1 MPTQVQFRRG
11 TTAQNNNFVGAAGEI
26 SVDLDRMVLRVHD
39 GQLAGGIAMVAENGT
54 ATYATNLVGGAV
66 GSIPY
71 QTAANATGYIGI
83 GANGTILSSDGT
95 TATWVNIGD
104 LTAGNASSA
113 DTVLVGTQTAGDRYL
128 VVTDQ
133 NGDYVSLEADNGSSA
148 AVYNLGT
155 GLAVNST
162 LTVSKHILPSTAGID
177 IGSLANPFR
186 SLYVTSGTVYVGSV
200 AIEDINGDLTINNQT
215 IVTTATVGNL
225 TANKAVNIVG
235 GTAGQLPYQ
244 SAPGV
249 TAFAGPGTAGQLLMS
264 NGTSAPTYTSTAS
277 IYIENTVNAEKW
289 KTPRT
294 FTFSGDLS
302 GSMVVDGSQDV
313 TFTATVINNSVAL
326 GTDTTG
332 DYVATGATSGYG
344 ISGSTSG
351 ETATFTVT
359 SNATSTNATSTI
371 VFRDSAGGFNVG
383 NVSVKDTTAASST
396 STGALKVEGGVGI
409 GGNLYVGGEIVA
421 QKLTIEL
428 TTVTT
433 TLVTTDDII
442 QTSNYTQASSTTTG
456 ALVVAGGAG
465 IGRDIRVGGNSYVGG
480 NQTVTGT
487 ITHGGLV
494 PTAGTGID
502 QVYTST
508 KLLTLGTTWQNTGI
522 SGTDLATGSYMVQ
535 VLASDSAVGG
545 GEVNMYYT
553 GVMSWYSGATA
564 DTGVNEIALS
574 RAGASAGSGAVFL
587 RTQASNGGTL
597 ALQVSGLTAN
607 NAASNYTF
615 SFRRLI

>member
-71 QTAANATGYIGI
+71 QTAANATGYISI

-95 TATWVNIGD
+95 TATWVSIGD
-104 LTAGNASSA
+104 LSAGNATNA
-113 DTVLVGTQTAGDRYL
+113 DNALVSTQTAGDRYL
-128 VVTDQ
+128 VVADQ
-133 NGDYVSLEADNGSSA
+133 NGDYVSLEANTGADA
-148 AVYNLGT
+148 VVYNLAT

-186 SLYVTSGTVYVGSV
+186 SLYVTSGTVYVGGI
-200 AIEDINGDLTINNQT
+200 AIEDINGNLTINNQT
-215 IVTTATVGNL
+215 IVTTATIGTF
-225 TANKAVNIVG
+225 TANSATNIAG

-249 TAFAGPGTAGQLLMS
+249 TAFAGPGSAGQLLMS
-264 NGTSAPTYTSTAS
+264 NGTSAPTYVSTSS
-277 IYIENTVNAEKW
+277 IYIDNTVNAEKW

-294 FTFSGDLS
+294 FTFGGDLS
-302 GSMVVDGSQDV
+302 GSMVVDGSQNV
-313 TFTATVINNSVAL
+313 TFTATIVNNGVEL

-344 ISGSTSG
+344 ISGSTTG
-351 ETATFTVT
+351 ETATFTVS

-371 VFRDSAGGFNVG
+371 VFRDSAGGFNAG
-383 NVSVKDTTAASST
+383 TIGVKGTTAASST
-396 STGALKVEGGVGI
+396 STGALTVEGGVGI

-465 IGRDIRVGGNSYVGG
+465 IGRDIRVGGNANITG

-487 ITHGGLV
+487 VTHGGLV

-502 QVYTST
+502 QIYTST
-508 KLLTLGTTWQNTGI
+508 KLITLSTSWQNVGI
-522 SGTDLATGSYMVQ
+522 SGTDLTTGSYMVQ
-535 VLASDSAVGG
+535 VLVSDSGVGG

-564 DTGVNEIALS
+564 DGSVNEIVLS
-574 RAGASAGSGAVFL
+574 RAGAAAGSGAIYL
-587 RTQASNGGTL
+587 RTQASSGGTL
-597 ALQVSGLTAN
+597 ALQISGLTAN
-607 NAASNYTF
+607 NAAANYAF

>member
-11 TTAQNNNFVGAAGEI
+11 TTAQNNNFVGAAGELT
-26 SVDLDRMVLRVHD
+26 VDTSRWTIRVHD
-39 GQLAGGIAMVAENGT
+39 NATPGGTELVTVLGT
-54 ATYATNLVGGAV
+54 SSYATNLVGGAV

-83 GANGTILSSDGT
+83 GGNGTILSSDGT
-95 TATWVNIGD
+95 TATWVSIGD

-113 DTVLVGTQTAGDRYL
+113 DTILVNTQTAGDRYL

-133 NGDYVSLEADNGSSA
+133 NGDYASLEANTGTSA
-148 AVYNLGT
+148 AVYNIT
-155 GLAVNST
+155 SGLAVNST
-162 LTVSKHILPSTAGID
+162 LTVSKHILPSTSGID
-177 IGSLANPFR
+177 IGSLVNPFR
-186 SLYVTSGTVYVGSV
+186 SLYVTSGTVYIGST
-200 AIEDINGDLTINNQT
+200 AIEELSGDLTVNNS
-215 IVTTATVGNL
+215 IVITTATIGAYSSS
-225 TANKAVNIVG
+225 TATNIG
-235 GTAGQLPYQ
+235 SGTAGQIVYQ

-249 TAFAGPGTAGQLLMS
+249 TTFAGPGTAGQVLIS
-264 NGTSAPTYTSTAS
+264 NGTSGPVYTNTAS
-277 IYIENTVNAEKW
+277 IYVENTVKAEKW
-289 KTPRT
+289 ATPRT
-294 FTFSGDLS
+294 FTFGGDLS
-302 GSMVVDGSQDV
+302 GSMVVDGSQNV
-313 TFTATVINNSVAL
+313 TFTATVVNNGVEL

-351 ETATFTVT
+351 ETTTFTVT
-359 SNATSTNATSTI
+359 SNATSTNATSTT
-371 VFRDSAGGFNVG
+371 VFRDSTGGFNVG
-383 NVSVKDTTAASST
+383 NVSVKDTTAATST

-465 IGRDIRVGGNSYVGG
+465 IGRDIRVGGNATVSG

-487 ITHGGLV
+487 STHGGLV
-494 PTAGTGID
+494 PSTGTNID
-502 QVYTST
+502 QVYTSV
-508 KLLTLGTTWQNTGI
+508 KLLTLSTSWQNVGI
-522 SGTDLATGSYMVQ
+522 NSTDLATGSYMVQ
-535 VLASDSAVGG
+535 VLASDSGVGG

-553 GVMSWYSGATA
+553 GVMSWYSSATA
-564 DTGVNEIALS
+564 DAGVNEIVLT
-574 RAGASAGSGAVFL
+574 RAGASAGSGAIFL
-587 RTQASNGGTL
+587 RTQAANGGTL
-597 ALQVSGLTAN
+597 ALQITGLTNN
-607 NAASNYTF
+607 NAAANYTF
-615 SFRRLI
+615 SFRRMI